1 MCVCSERKKNAEQKK
16 IRINP
21 RHQRKE
27 KKTPSLDMT
36 WAIYF
41 PKHSCIH
48 REKKIR
54 LSYTMVGPNTHTQ
67 TPIVTIE
74 SKRIILL
81 LQYRV
86 ISNTHTHTEYR
97 TN

>member
-1 MCVCSERKKNAEQKK
+1 MKKKICPHTSKRFYTRECVCVCVYSERKKNAEQKK

-54 LSYTMVGPNTHTQ
+54 LS
-67 TPIVTIE
+67 
-74 SKRIILL
+74 KLR
-81 LQYRV
+81 
-86 ISNTHTHTEYR
+86 
-97 TN
+97 